1 MNEFIQALEQ
11 LQKEKGIDKE
21 IVFSAIETSLK
32 SACSKNFGTSANVR
46 VNMDRENGTVKVYAD
61 KTVVEH
67 VMDPALE
74 ISQEEAMKYNPSL
87 QLGDIC
93 VVEITPRNFG
103 RIAAQNA
110 KQVVVQKIREAERE
124 IIYNEYKSKERDIV
138 SGLIQHKEKKNVYV
152 NLGRIE
158 ALLTQQEQVP
168 TESYKIN
175 QRLRV
180 YILEVKNTPKG
191 PIMIASR
198 THPDLVKRLFEQ
210 EVPEIHDGIVQ
221 IKSIARE
228 PGSRTKMA
236 VWSRDAQ
243 VDPLGACVGEG
254 SARVNAITNELN
266 GEKVDIVLWSDKID
280 QFIAQALSP
289 AKITS
294 VDVDEEGLTAEVI
307 VPDDQLSLAI
317 GKEGQNA
324 RLAARLTSYKID
336 IKSESQAEEEARYEE
351 EYYGDEEIEYIYED
365 ELENYDGE
373 YVEVVEEQ

>member
-21 IVFSAIETSLK
+21 IVFSAIESSLK
-32 SACSKNFGTSANVR
+32 TACSKSFGTAANVR

-74 ISQEEAMKYNPSL
+74 ISQEEARQYNPNL
-87 QLGDIC
+87 VLGDVC

-124 IIYNEYKSKERDIV
+124 IIYNEYKSKEGDIV

-158 ALLTQQEQVP
+158 ALLTPQEQVP
-168 TESYKIN
+168 GESYKIN

-198 THPDLVKRLFEQ
+198 THRDLVKRLFEQ

-254 SARVNAITNELN
+254 SARVNAITTELN

-336 IKSESQAEEEARYEE
+336 IKSESQAEEEAKYEE
-351 EYYGDEEIEYIYED
+351 EYYGDEEVEYIYED

-373 YVEVVEEQ
+373 YVEVIEEQ

>member
-67 VMDPALE
+67 VMEPALE
-74 ISQEEAMKYNPSL
+74 ISLEDALKYNKEL
-87 QLGDIC
+87 QIGDTC

-228 PGSRTKMA
+228 AGSRTKMA
-236 VWSRDAQ
+236 VWSRDPQ

-266 GEKVDIVLWSDKID
+266 GEKVDIVLWSDRIG

-289 AKITS
+289 ARIDT
-294 VDVDEEGLTAEVI
+294 VEVDEEGLTAEVI

-324 RLAARLTSYKID
+324 RLAARLTGYKID
-336 IKSESQAEEEARYEE
+336 IKSQSQADEEARYEE

>member
-74 ISQEEAMKYNPSL
+74 ISQEDAMKYNPSL

-324 RLAARLTSYKID
+324 RLAARLTSFKID